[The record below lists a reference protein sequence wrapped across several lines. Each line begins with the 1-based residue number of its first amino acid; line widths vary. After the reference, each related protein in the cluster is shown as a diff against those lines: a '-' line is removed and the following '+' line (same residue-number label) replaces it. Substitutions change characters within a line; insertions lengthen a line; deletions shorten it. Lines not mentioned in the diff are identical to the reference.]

1 MLRKF
6 DAAVVF
12 LTSLLVGVLML
23 VMCGATLAGV
33 FARYLLNDALS
44 WSEEVARYSMV
55 WMSFLGGGLV
65 FRYGGHIAIDT
76 LVARIPAG
84 AVRHLVVGFAHLVVV
99 AFLVVLAW
107 YGYSLMMRG
116 TYMTTAALRLPMS
129 IPYAAIPIGAVMMIY
144 HLAAANLQSLGK
156 QAEPHSKSLDTALG

>member
-12 LTSLLVGVLML
+12 LTALLVGVLML

-65 FRYGGHIAIDT
+65 FRYSGHIAIDT

-84 AVRHLVVGFAHLVVV
+84 VVRQLVVGFAHLVVI
-99 AFLVVLAW
+99 AFLAVLAW

-116 TYMTTAALRLPMS
+116 SYMTTAALRLPMS
-129 IPYAAIPIGAVMMIY
+129 VPYAAIPVGAVMMIY
-144 HLAAANLQSLGK
+144 HMVASNLQSLGK
-156 QAEPHSKSLDTALG
+156 QTEPPAKSLDTSLV